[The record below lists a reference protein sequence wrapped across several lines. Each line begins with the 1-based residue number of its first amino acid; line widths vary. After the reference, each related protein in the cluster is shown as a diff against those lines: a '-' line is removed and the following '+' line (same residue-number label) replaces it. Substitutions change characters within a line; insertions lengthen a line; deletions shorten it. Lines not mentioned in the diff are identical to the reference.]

1 MLKLKY
7 IKKVVLKFQQI
18 STNQMAFCLY
28 FSIWMGNP
36 MYRIS
41 GMTGF
46 PRFGLCMYEMPSF
59 PLGVLSEA
67 CVLLGQPPGVNS
79 QTSKR
84 RDP

>member
-1 MLKLKY
+1 
-7 IKKVVLKFQQI
+7 
-18 STNQMAFCLY
+18 
-28 FSIWMGNP
+28 

-67 CVLLGQPPGVNS
+67 CVLLGHFLKGETRKLGTEPKAVFAIEHNG
-79 QTSKR
+79 
-84 RDP
+84 